1 VHIPDGYLGPATYG
15 VMFAVTIPFWAIA
28 SWKINKTLKARQAPY
43 MAIGAAFSFVIMM
56 FNIPVIGGTTGH
68 AAGAT
73 LLAILLGP
81 WAALISISVAL
92 VIQALL
98 FGDGGITAIGANCF
112 NIAVAGSF
120 VGYGL
125 YRLLAAASGPT
136 SRRRWIASAIA
147 AYASLNVSALL
158 TAVQLGIQ
166 PILAVSPDGKP
177 LYAPFPLSVTV
188 PVMAFQHL
196 LFFGIIEAAATG
208 LVVKYFQKNDPGML
222 G

>member
-28 SWKINKTLKARQAPY
+28 SWKLNKTLKARQAPY

-68 AAGAT
+68 ATGAT

-112 NIAVAGSF
+112 NIAVAGAF

-125 YRLLAAASGPT
+125 YRLIAAASGPT
-136 SRRRWIASAIA
+136 SRRRWMAAAIA
-147 AYASLNVSALL
+147 AYVSLNVSALL